1 MMFFGKQTKNRRMKR
16 DNVLEVKLRSEQV
29 RKERLK
35 LASGVII
42 VCLTLGFL
50 TAAIVGGGKWCMD
63 RLVYENAAFAIKTVD
78 VKTDGVL
85 SPDVLRRWSQ
95 VKTNQNL
102 LALNLKGVKEYLEMA
117 PMIQHVS
124 VERVLPSTLR
134 IRVTERIPVAQVY
147 TLRRPVNTQRYEP
160 FIYHLDANGF
170 VMLPVDNSLR
180 SEPAPAGEWF
190 PTITGIPAS
199 ELRPGKPLEI
209 AQVKEALKLVV
220 GFDNSPMFGLV
231 DMKQVDVSEP
241 EVLKVSTAQGNEVIF
256 RLKDF
261 EGQYNR
267 WRMAH
272 DYTQR
277 VRQRMGV
284 LDLSVSNNVPILW
297 AQQSDAPIPA
307 PKAKTTRTRRKN
319 V

>member
-1 MMFFGKQTKNRRMKR
+1 MFFGKQTKNRRMKR

-95 VKTNQNL
+95 VKTNHNL
-102 LALNLKGVKEYLEMA
+102 LALDLKRVKEYLELA

-147 TLRRPVNTQRYEP
+147 TLR
-160 FIYHLDANGF
+160 
-170 VMLPVDNSLR
+170 
-180 SEPAPAGEWF
+180 
-190 PTITGIPAS
+190 
-199 ELRPGKPLEI
+199 
-209 AQVKEALKLVV
+209 
-220 GFDNSPMFGLV
+220 
-231 DMKQVDVSEP
+231 
-241 EVLKVSTAQGNEVIF
+241 
-256 RLKDF
+256 
-261 EGQYNR
+261 
-267 WRMAH
+267 
-272 DYTQR
+272 
-277 VRQRMGV
+277 
-284 LDLSVSNNVPILW
+284 
-297 AQQSDAPIPA
+297 
-307 PKAKTTRTRRKN
+307 
-319 V
+319 